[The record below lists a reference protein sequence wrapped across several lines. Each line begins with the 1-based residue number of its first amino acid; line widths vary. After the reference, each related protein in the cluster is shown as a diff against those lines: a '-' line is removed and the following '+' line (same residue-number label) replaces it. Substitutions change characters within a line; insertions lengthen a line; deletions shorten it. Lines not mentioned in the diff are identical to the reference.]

1 VFTCNFLSSHP
12 STYWCLLKK
21 LFLQKHFFISEV
33 NLFQKLHNAINFS
46 SIKETHDIRY
56 CGTAVHEIYR
66 KPVNITDTTVNRTCQ
81 SLLYSS
87 LLILPSKAFRAPTTS
102 TCRMK
107 NNNNEFIQRNRQCWM
122 AYENIHE
129 IFTIFTVFLSIK
141 ILLLSNYS
149 SDMFTLYMYCLI
161 IQIVEH
167 VLYLNQRF

>member
-1 VFTCNFLSSHP
+1 
-12 STYWCLLKK
+12 
-21 LFLQKHFFISEV
+21 
-33 NLFQKLHNAINFS
+33 
-46 SIKETHDIRY
+46 
-56 CGTAVHEIYR
+56 
-66 KPVNITDTTVNRTCQ
+66 
-81 SLLYSS
+81 
-87 LLILPSKAFRAPTTS
+87 
-102 TCRMK
+102 
-107 NNNNEFIQRNRQCWM
+107 M